1 MINKNWHPADI
12 IASLKKKGTTLAE
25 VSRAAGLSS
34 STLSNALSRP
44 WPKGEQIIAKE
55 LDIPPSTIWP
65 ERYFDEKGNQII
77 RKLRHKNINNKDE
90 L

>member
-1 MINKNWHPADI
+1 MINKNWHAADI

-25 VSRAAGLSS
+25 ISRAAGLSS

-44 WPKGEQIIAKE
+44 WPKGEQLIAQE
-55 LDIPPSTIWP
+55 LSLPPSTIWP

-77 RKLRHKNINNKDE
+77 RKTREQKINDRNKE
-90 L
+90 